1 VSARV
6 TGEPPRAG
14 SEQVATRS
22 SEPARAGR
30 TRGFLHVDLAD
41 LRRAVRAAA
50 GLGAHAPRTHSQR
63 LRVFGQPAFASEIQL
78 AQSLVRCV
86 SVCLR
91 PGAAAAVILDNVSC
105 RFGTPK
111 SDSEGRRGPPMP
123 TAQPGEVEP
132 SWDGEAEGLLRAV
145 EPLVNGIAATLGPS
159 CEVVLHDF
167 RHPEHSIRALAG
179 SLTSRHVGGAMSEIG
194 LQVLAQGDAARDQLN
209 YITRTGSGRT
219 IKSSTMVLR
228 TRSGQVAGALCVNL
242 DISELRVAASSLL
255 ALIGTVPEPEATT
268 VFSDDISKVVETVVA
283 QEESRLGR
291 VLPRDTR
298 GGGCSTCPGRLRRS
312 RRTST
317 FLAPPC
323 TRTWPPCAARGRAGA
338 RRNDRAPNAE
348 CGVLNTLFP
357 ETADLLLTSSPGS
370 QTVCLTL
377 WGPDRESGSEWAI
390 RPHVVGASPTACA
403 SSQCSTVENGSL
415 HDCST
420 SRTEAFL

>member
-1 VSARV
+1 
-6 TGEPPRAG
+6 
-14 SEQVATRS
+14 
-22 SEPARAGR
+22 
-30 TRGFLHVDLAD
+30 
-41 LRRAVRAAA
+41 
-50 GLGAHAPRTHSQR
+50 
-63 LRVFGQPAFASEIQL
+63 
-78 AQSLVRCV
+78 
-86 SVCLR
+86 
-91 PGAAAAVILDNVSC
+91 
-105 RFGTPK
+105 
-111 SDSEGRRGPPMP
+111 MP

-298 GGGCSTCPGRLRRS
+298 GGRLEIIAA
-312 RRTST
+312 
-317 FLAPPC
+317 LE
-323 TRTWPPCAARGRAGA
+323 ARGVFNLPRAA
-338 RRNDRAPNAE
+338 AQVAAHLNVSRAT
-348 CGVLNTLFP
+348 VY
-357 ETADLLLTSSPGS
+357 ADLAAVRGT
-370 QTVCLTL
+370 
-377 WGPDRESGSEWAI
+377 REGGGE
-390 RPHVVGASPTACA
+390 
-403 SSQCSTVENGSL
+403 E
-415 HDCST
+415 
-420 SRTEAFL
+420 E